1 LCERAASSPHR
12 RARWLTSPEET
23 TEGVKVN
30 TARSRGSRVNETAPL
45 IVRLAQGTLMAGHG
59 AQKLFGSF
67 GGPGIEGTSGFM
79 EMLGMRPGR
88 PWAYL
93 AGLSEFGGGVLTAL
107 GLLNPLGPLGVIGS
121 MSMAT
126 RKAHWGKPVWVT
138 EGGAE
143 LPLLNIAVS
152 TALMIREP
160 DRYSLDRLLGIR
172 LPAWLGPLGLVG
184 IILTVLYT
192 ELETDEPPEQEEGA
206 QEEGAQDEAQD
217 EAREELAGP

>member
-1 LCERAASSPHR
+1 MS
-12 RARWLTSPEET
+12 
-23 TEGVKVN
+23 
-30 TARSRGSRVNETAPL
+30 TARSRGSRVNEAAPF
-45 IVRLAQGTLMAGHG
+45 IVRLAQGSLMAGHG

-67 GGPGIEGTSGFM
+67 GGPGLEGTSGFM

-107 GLLNPLGPLGVIGS
+107 GLLNPLGPLGIIGS

-126 RKAHWGKPVWVT
+126 RKAHWGKPIWVT

-143 LPLLNIAVS
+143 LPLLNIAVA

-160 DRYSLDRLLGIR
+160 DRFSLDRILGIR
-172 LPAWLGPLGLVG
+172 LPAWVGPLGLVG
-184 IILTVLYT
+184 IILAVLYA
-192 ELETDEPPEQEEGA
+192 ELEADEAPEQEDT
-206 QEEGAQDEAQD
+206 QEEGAQD